1 MCAQESR
8 LIFHVD
14 MDAFFAAVEQLDHPR
29 YRDQPVIVGGLHQRG
44 VVSAASYEARRFG
57 IHSALPMA
65 MARNL
70 CPRGIFLAPRF
81 SRYKEISDRV
91 MEILRT
97 YTPLVEVISLDE
109 AFLDVT
115 ESDHSWERAEELAC
129 QIKEEIINATGLS
142 CSIGAA
148 SNKFLAKIASDLE
161 KPAGLVVIDDHNIQ
175 QILDPL
181 PVGKIIGVGKV
192 TERRLN
198 KLGLTTIRDLRRAS
212 LKLLILEF
220 GRNGRSLYR
229 LARGRD
235 DDPVIPSRETKT
247 ISREVTLPEDLYD
260 LAKIEDLLQRLS
272 KQVATDLRRAGLLA
286 RTIRIKIR
294 FHDFRTITRQITV
307 DSGVD
312 SFRLIQSFVVHLF
325 RHRVALGEHGVRLV
339 GVGVS
344 SLLEAHFRQLSLFD
358 DQEELQEHEEVDY
371 LTQRFGDDKI
381 RWQYE

>member
-1 MCAQESR
+1 
-8 LIFHVD
+8 
-14 MDAFFAAVEQLDHPR
+14 MDAFFAAVEQLDHPQ
-29 YRDQPVIVGGLHQRG
+29 YRNKPVIVGGLNRRG
-44 VVSAASYEARRFG
+44 VVAAASYEARRFG
-57 IHSALPMA
+57 IRSALPMA
-65 MARNL
+65 TARNL

-81 SRYKEISDRV
+81 SRYKEISDRI

-97 YTPLVEVISLDE
+97 YTPLVEVSSLDE

-115 ESDHSWERAEELAC
+115 ASDHSWDQA
-129 QIKEEIINATGLS
+129 KEIARLIQQEIMHNTGLS
-142 CSIGAA
+142 CSIGVAR
-148 SNKFLAKIASDLE
+148 NKFLAKLASGLE
-161 KPAGLVVIDDHNIQ
+161 KPSGLVVINEHNMQ

-181 PVGKIIGVGKV
+181 PVSKINGVGKV

-220 GRNGRSLYR
+220 GRQGRSLSQ

-235 DDPVIPSRETKT
+235 DNPVIPSRETKT

-260 LAKIEDLLQRLS
+260 LDKIEDLLQRLS
-272 KQVATDLRRAGLLA
+272 KQIATDLRRADLLA

-294 FHDFRTITRQITV
+294 FHDFRTITRQITI
-307 DSGVD
+307 DTGID

-325 RHRVALGEHGVRLV
+325 RHRVALGEDGVRLV

-344 SLLEAHFRQLSLFD
+344 ALIEAHFRQLSLLD
-358 DQEELQEHEEVDY
+358 DQEELQDNKETDS

>member
-14 MDAFFAAVEQLDHPR
+14 MDAFFAAVEQLDHSN
-29 YRDQPVIVGGLHQRG
+29 YRDKPVIVGGLHQRG
-44 VVSAASYEARRFG
+44 VVAAASYEARRFG

-81 SRYKEISDRV
+81 SRYKAISDRV

-97 YTPLVEVISLDE
+97 YTPLVEVVSLDE

-115 ESDHSWERAEELAC
+115 ASDHSWERANELAC
-129 QIKEEIINATGLS
+129 QIQAEIINAAGLS
-142 CSIGAA
+142 CSIGVA

-161 KPAGLVVIDDHNIQ
+161 KPAGLVVINDHNIQ

-181 PVGKIIGVGKV
+181 PVGKIIGVGKA

-220 GRNGRSLYR
+220 GRHGRTLYR

-235 DDPVIPSRETKT
+235 DNPVIPSRETKT

-272 KQVATDLRRAGLLA
+272 KQVAADLRSAGLLA

-307 DSGVD
+307 ASGVD

-325 RHRVALGEHGVRLV
+325 RHRVTLGEEGVRLV

-344 SLLEAHFRQLSLFD
+344 SLLEVHFRQLSLFD
-358 DQEELQEHEEVDY
+358 DHEELQENEEVDC
-371 LTQRFGDDKI
+371 LTQRFGDDTI
-381 RWQYE
+381 RWQYG

>member
-14 MDAFFAAVEQLDHPR
+14 MDAFFAAVEQLDHPH
-29 YRDQPVIVGGLHQRG
+29 YRNKPVIVGGIHQRG
-44 VVSAASYEARRFG
+44 VVAAASYEARSFG
-57 IHSALPMA
+57 IHSALPMTK
-65 MARNL
+65 ARHL

-97 YTPLVEVISLDE
+97 FTPLVEVVALDE
-109 AFLDVT
+109 AFLDVSS
-115 ESDHSWERAEELAC
+115 SDHSWESAKALSLRI
-129 QIKEEIINATGLS
+129 QEEIMNTTGLS
-142 CSIGAA
+142 CSIGVA
-148 SNKFLAKIASDLE
+148 SNKFLAKLASDLK
-161 KPAGLVVIDDHNIQ
+161 KPAGLVVVDDHNMQ

-192 TERRLN
+192 TEQRLN

-220 GRNGRSLYR
+220 GRHGRSLYR

-235 DDPVIPSRETKT
+235 DSPVIPSRETKT

-260 LAKIEDLLQRLS
+260 LDKIEDLLQRLS
-272 KQVATDLRRAGLLA
+272 KQVAADLRKAGLLA

-307 DSGVD
+307 ASGVD

-325 RHRVALGEHGVRLV
+325 RHRVALGEDGVRLV

-344 SLLEAHFRQLSLFD
+344 SLVEAHFRQLSLFD
-358 DQEELQEHEEVDY
+358 DQDELQKNEEVDG

-381 RWQYE
+381 RWQYK